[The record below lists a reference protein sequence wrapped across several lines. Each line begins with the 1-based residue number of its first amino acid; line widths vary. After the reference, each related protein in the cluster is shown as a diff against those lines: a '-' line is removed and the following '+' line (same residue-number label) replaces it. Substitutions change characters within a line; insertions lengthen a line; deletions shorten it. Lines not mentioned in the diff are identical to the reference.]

1 MAPVL
6 EARQLAKTYETGGAK
21 VLGLRGVDISIER
34 GEFVAIMGPSGCGK
48 STLLN
53 LLAGLDRP
61 TAGEVWLDGE
71 RIDGL
76 SETELARL
84 RRRKVGFV
92 FQFFNLVPTL
102 SAVENVELPLLLVGR
117 RRREARRS
125 ANELLSD
132 LGIPEKHGAA
142 PGELSGGQQQRVA
155 LARALANRPDVVLAD
170 EPTGN
175 LDSAVGSRRARA
187 LSRGPGARA
196 DAAARH
202 ARRER
207 RLGSR
212 PGDHAPRR
220 PGCRRDPAGCRP
232 PGRSAA
238 RAAEPGMTA
247 LLFRL
252 AFAGIRSRLLASAL
266 TIAIAGA
273 ASATIVLALEV
284 RSSGLDPWQ
293 QTFDAANGA
302 HVLAYVPSQADAH
315 ALAEL
320 PGVTERGAPVPLVT
334 ATVGPPGSTDRV
346 FLAGLSGRTA
356 VNMPVLTAGSPL
368 REDGIVLERSLA
380 NALGIEVGD
389 TLAVTSRRG
398 SIDLP
403 VLGTAVV
410 PSQPRYPRRNPGLA
424 WVTPATL
431 ERVEPDRTRW
441 RWTEALRLANPS
453 AAAAFAERA
462 ASNVAV
468 RRSLLRDLAR
478 PARLRAGRC
487 TAHAG
492 DRDDVHHPAPDR
504 RLRRRRDP
512 RRRPRQR
519 PTP

>member
-76 SETELARL
+76 SETDLARL

-102 SAVENVELPLLLVGR
+102 SVVENVELPLLLVGR

-142 PGELSGGQQQRVA
+142 PGAAVRRAAAAGRAG
-155 LARALANRPDVVLAD
+155 ARAREQARRHSRRRAD
-170 EPTGN
+170 RQPRLGGG
-175 LDSAVGSRRARA
+175 ARRARSV
-187 LSRGPGARA
+187 SRRPGSRA

-207 RLGSR
+207 RLGGG

-220 PGCRRDPAGCRP
+220 AGCRRDPAGRRP

-238 RAAEPGMTA
+238 RAARPGVTA
-247 LLFRL
+247 LLFKL
-252 AFAGIRSRLLASAL
+252 AFAGIRSRLLASGL

-273 ASATIVLALEV
+273 AAATIVLALEV

-293 QTFDAANGA
+293 RTFTAANGA
-302 HVLAYVPSQADAH
+302 HVLAFVPSQADAR

-320 PGVTERGAPVPLVT
+320 PGVTERGAPVPLVL
-334 ATVGPPGSTDRV
+334 ATVGPRGSTDRV
-346 FLAGLSGRTA
+346 FLAGLGGRTT
-356 VNMPVLTAGSPL
+356 VNKPVLTAGSPL

-380 NALGIEVGD
+380 NALGIEVGA
-389 TLAVTSRRG
+389 TLAVTSVFTSAARSTSRCSGRRSYPASRATRAATPAWRG
-398 SIDLP
+398 SP
-403 VLGTAVV
+403 
-410 PSQPRYPRRNPGLA
+410 PPRSN
-424 WVTPATL
+424 
-431 ERVEPDRTRW
+431 
-441 RWTEALRLANPS
+441 
-453 AAAAFAERA
+453 
-462 ASNVAV
+462 ASNPIAPAGAGRRRFDWRIRPRLRRSPSERQHAAV
-468 RRSLLRDLAR
+468 RPALVRDLAS
-478 PARLRAGRC
+478 PARLRAR
-487 TAHAG
+487 
-492 DRDDVHHPAPDR
+492 
-504 RLRRRRDP
+504 
-512 RRRPRQR
+512 
-519 PTP
+519 